1 MVRFFLIFLLFVG
14 CQTQPVKFQPAEK
27 PIDYDSF
34 VKEAEDKLIFPAS
47 FGKGDYTDTYYTA
60 LENLTKCSNYSKD
73 IYAKYEDCRKVYDKS
88 AKVIEG
94 HLKEISDLKAE
105 LETWRKLKVWFWSII
120 GVLIVGNLIYIFRN
134 FLGTLIKARLGL

>member
-1 MVRFFLIFLLFVG
+1 MKLLYIFLILVG
-14 CQTQPVKFQPAEK
+14 CQSQPKKFEQADK
-27 PIDYDSF
+27 PVDYDKF
-34 VKEAEDKLIFPAS
+34 IEEAESKMIFPAS

-88 AKVIEG
+88 AKVIDG

-105 LETWRKLKVWFWSII
+105 LETWRKLKIWFWLII
-120 GVLIVGNLIYIFRN
+120 GVIIIGNLIYIFKD
-134 FLGTLIKARLGL
+134 FLWTLIKARLGI

>member
-1 MVRFFLIFLLFVG
+1 VRSILIILLLTIG
-14 CQTQPVKFQPAEK
+14 CQTQPVKFEKAEK
-27 PIDYDSF
+27 PADYDSF
-34 VKEAEDKLIFPAS
+34 IKEAEEKLIFPAS

-73 IYAKYEDCRKVYDKS
+73 IYAKYEDCRKVYDRS
-88 AKVIEG
+88 AKVMEG

-120 GVLIVGNLIYIFRN
+120 GVLIAGNLIYIFRN
-134 FLGTLIKARLGL
+134 FLGTLIKARLGI

>member
-1 MVRFFLIFLLFVG
+1 MKIFYVFLILVG
-14 CQTQPVKFQPAEK
+14 CQSQPKKFEQVEK
-27 PIDYDSF
+27 PVDYDKF
-34 VKEAEDKLIFPAS
+34 VQEAENKLSWPAS

-73 IYAKYEDCRKVYDKS
+73 VYAKYEDCRKIYEKS

-105 LETWRKLKVWFWSII
+105 LETWRKLKIWFWSII
-120 GVLIVGNLIYIFRN
+120 GVLIIGNLIYIFRD
-134 FLGTLIKARLGL
+134 FLSTLIKARLGI

>member
-1 MVRFFLIFLLFVG
+1 MVRFFLIFLLLVG
-14 CQTQPVKFQPAEK
+14 CQTQPVKFQPADK

-34 VKEAEDKLIFPAS
+34 VKEAEGKLIFPAS

-73 IYAKYEDCRKVYDKS
+73 IFSKYEDCRKVYDKS
-88 AKVIEG
+88 AKIIEL
-94 HLKEISDLKAE
+94 HLQEITALKAE

-120 GVLIVGNLIYIFRN
+120 GVFIIGNLIYVFRN